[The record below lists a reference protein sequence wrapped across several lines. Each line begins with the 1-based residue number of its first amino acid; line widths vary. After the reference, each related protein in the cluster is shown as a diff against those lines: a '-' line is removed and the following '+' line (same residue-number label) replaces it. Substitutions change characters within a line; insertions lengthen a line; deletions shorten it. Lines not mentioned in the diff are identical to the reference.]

1 MAKLTGENN
10 PVDSIDFF
18 SWNIFILIKATVCLS
33 IFQLMKCNVSKRRNI
48 RSRCLKKKYLSSFT
62 KSALFNFLMH
72 ANFILMICLKLC
84 SIFHVYMK
92 IRKFDIIAWVH
103 NKENVWTIFGQ
114 VWQVIS
120 KLKGLTLVLKFYVTF
135 QSCEIVNQRQVNW

>member
-1 MAKLTGENN
+1 
-10 PVDSIDFF
+10 
-18 SWNIFILIKATVCLS
+18 
-33 IFQLMKCNVSKRRNI
+33 
-48 RSRCLKKKYLSSFT
+48 
-62 KSALFNFLMH
+62 MH

-103 NKENVWTIFGQ
+103 IKENVWTIFGQ

-135 QSCEIVNQRQVNW
+135 QSCEIVNQRQVN